1 MMTSDHLIPY
11 QNRIEDQL
19 SRAIATLGQTSKLPE
34 IMSYA
39 CLGGGKRLRAA
50 LAYLSVETLGLDL
63 EDADTTAMAVELI
76 HAYSL
81 IHDDLPAMDDDPL
94 RRGKASTHIAFG
106 EAEAILAGDA
116 LQALAFQV
124 IADDT
129 RLSAPVRL
137 ALVRSLAQAVGANGM
152 VGGQALDMAS
162 EHRSVDIDTLTTLH
176 RLKTGALIT
185 FAIGSGGLHGRC
197 KPEHAAA
204 LTEFGRTLGLAFQ
217 VQDDILDETSN
228 TATLGKQQG
237 ADKAQAKS
245 TFVSILGLA
254 GAKDQ
259 LAILF
264 TQAIEGLHA
273 QGLATEKLLGLVE
286 YVRERSH

>member
-1 MMTSDHLIPY
+1 
-11 QNRIEDQL
+11 
-19 SRAIATLGQTSKLPE
+19 
-34 IMSYA
+34 
-39 CLGGGKRLRAA
+39 
-50 LAYLSVETLGLDL
+50 
-63 EDADTTAMAVELI
+63 
-76 HAYSL
+76 
-81 IHDDLPAMDDDPL
+81 
-94 RRGKASTHIAFG
+94 
-106 EAEAILAGDA
+106 
-116 LQALAFQV
+116 
-124 IADDT
+124 
-129 RLSAPVRL
+129 
-137 ALVRSLAQAVGANGM
+137 
-152 VGGQALDMAS
+152 
-162 EHRSVDIDTLTTLH
+162 
-176 RLKTGALIT
+176 
-185 FAIGSGGLHGRC
+185 
-197 KPEHAAA
+197 
-204 LTEFGRTLGLAFQ
+204 

>member
-81 IHDDLPAMDDDPL
+81 IDDDPR
-94 RRGKASTHIAFG
+94 RRGKASTHIPFG

-162 EHRSVDIDTLTTLH
+162 EYRSIDIDTLTTLH

-228 TATLGKQQG
+228 TATLGKQQR